1 MKKQKGKLI
10 SLLLCT
16 VMATTMLAGYKSGKS
31 DMQSNNSATEG
42 SSGSSDNAGGKL
54 SIAVSGGSEDS
65 MNINTA
71 KSGTLEGLSAC
82 RHLYEGL
89 YKLDASGN
97 LVLGQAKDEKVSDDG
112 LTYTFTLRDD
122 ITWSDGVAVKAEDF
136 IYGWQYLKDSAG
148 DYSSLLSMISD
159 AKAADDKT
167 LVLTLSYPCAYLP
180 SVLAFPSAY
189 PVRKDITE
197 KYGEAYATDPEKAV
211 YNGAYEV
218 AEWTHQE
225 SMVMKAREDYYDYSS
240 IGVGELTWELMSDPS
255 TMLASY
261 QSGDIV
267 YADSY
272 PEEAAA
278 SLKDNG
284 LHFTSGYNT
293 YTIMFNVSDS
303 GPEVLKDQRVRK
315 ALSLAVDRKRLVD
328 IRALNDEIATT
339 YTPSG
344 LTNSDGKEFNTTVE
358 KWFDPDQYEKNCEEA
373 KQLLAEA
380 GYRDGAGFPSLSY
393 IVNNDDRKEVAETIV
408 NDWKEVLG
416 INSVTVEESE
426 GFFAQ
431 RENKDYDMAYF
442 GWYMDYPDISNIL
455 YTMTT
460 DSGNDAGYSNE
471 NYDKAYEAAIA
482 ETDEAKQWRDYA
494 ECETVLSQDI
504 PVVPLL
510 HSQSSY
516 LFDDTNYDGLIYS
529 CGNFYFGYVK
539 KK

>member
-16 VMATTMLAGYKSGKS
+16 VMATTMLAGCKSGKS